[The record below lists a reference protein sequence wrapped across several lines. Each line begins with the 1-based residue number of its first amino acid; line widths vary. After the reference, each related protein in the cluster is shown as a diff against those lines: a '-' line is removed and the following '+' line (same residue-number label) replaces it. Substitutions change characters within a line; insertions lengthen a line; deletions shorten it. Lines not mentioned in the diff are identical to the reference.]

1 MKNKYLPIA
10 LILTCLLAVSCVS
23 QKKYSELETK
33 YNHMHRRLAAEE
45 QTVQELE
52 QARDKLL
59 TEISE
64 LQERYEYATKIAQT
78 LYDNIQSLSAEL
90 KKKKVELEKRKSV
103 IEIQDQVIKLLD
115 DTKKT
120 IESSLK
126 NKIAAQEVELVNMED
141 KLKVVLIDKILYNSG
156 GYTLKPEAKKLLLTL
171 AESLKQTNNQ
181 QIVVEGHT
189 DNVSLSAELAKI
201 FPSNWELSAARAA
214 AVARFLQTEGG
225 LDPLRLS
232 VRGYSYYRPVAPNS
246 TEEGRRQNRR
256 IEIILEPY
264 QQ

>member
-1 MKNKYLPIA
+1 VP
-10 LILTCLLAVSCVS
+10 
-23 QKKYSELETK
+23 QKKYSALETK
-33 YNHMHRRLAAEE
+33 FNNTQRRLAAQE
-45 QTVQELE
+45 QTIQELE
-52 QARDKLL
+52 QTRDKLL
-59 TEISE
+59 TEIDQ

-78 LYDNIQSLSAEL
+78 LYDNIQTLSAEL

-141 KLKVVLIDKILYNSG
+141 KLKVVLIDKILYNPG

-171 AESLKQTNNQ
+171 AESLRQDNDQ
-181 QIVVEGHT
+181 QIIVEGHT
-189 DNVSLSAELAKI
+189 DNVPLSAELAKK

-214 AVARFLQTEGG
+214 AVARFLQREGG

-232 VRGYSYYRPVAPNS
+232 VRGYSYYRPVVPNS

-264 QQ
+264 P